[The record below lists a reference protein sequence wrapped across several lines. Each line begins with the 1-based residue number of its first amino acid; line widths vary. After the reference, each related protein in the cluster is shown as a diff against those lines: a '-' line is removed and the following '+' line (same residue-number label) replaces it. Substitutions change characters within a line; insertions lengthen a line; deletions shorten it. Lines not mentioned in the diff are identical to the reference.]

1 MPTVNDKSD
10 TTPTI
15 ESSAL
20 QAKHLEMLKQA
31 AETGTKIK
39 VTENS
44 NPLLVLTVTKPK
56 TQTPKKPFL
65 DADRHQQPPS
75 KDGKPVFGRDRH
87 LVVSYGD
94 LISPINEDRKEYG

>member
-1 MPTVNDKSD
+1 MTTVNDNTD

-31 AETGTKIK
+31 AETGTEIT
-39 VTENS
+39 VTENGH
-44 NPLLVLTVTKPK
+44 PLLHLAATKPK
-56 TQTPKKPFL
+56 QKP
-65 DADRHQQPPS
+65 S
-75 KDGKPVFGRDRH
+75 SKKDGKPVFGRDRH

-94 LISPINEDRKEYG
+94 LISPIDEDRKEYG